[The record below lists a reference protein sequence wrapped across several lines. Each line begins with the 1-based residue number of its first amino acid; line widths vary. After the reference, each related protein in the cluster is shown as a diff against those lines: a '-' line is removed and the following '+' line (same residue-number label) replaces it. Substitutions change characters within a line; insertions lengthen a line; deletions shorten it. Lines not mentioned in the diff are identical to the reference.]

1 MKSNKL
7 KAKDFITLGIFT
19 ALFFVVVMICI
30 FASAVTVVS
39 YAFGPAIA
47 AIPGGLIYMFMRVK
61 VQKSGGIF
69 LSGLVIGIVEFLM
82 GAGWPVALGFIIG
95 ALIAEIISRAGAYEN
110 YMLHAVGYGFFM
122 ACFAIGTYLPMM
134 MMTSYIDSMTSSNGV
149 DVAFMNSLYAFINGP
164 MVGIIAVVT
173 FLCGMLGAFI
183 GKLAFKK
190 HFVRAGIA

>member
-19 ALFFVVVMICI
+19 VLFFVVVMICI

-61 VQKSGGIF
+61 VQKPGGIF

-82 GAGWPVALGFIIG
+82 GAGWPVALGFILG
-95 ALIAEIISRAGAYEN
+95 ALIAEIISRVGAYEN
-110 YMLHAVGYGFFM
+110 YMLHAVGYGCFM

-149 DVAFMNSLYAFINGP
+149 DVEFMNSLYAFINGP
-164 MVGIIAVVT
+164 MVLLIAVVT
-173 FLCGMLGAFI
+173 FLCGMIGAFI

>member
-1 MKSNKL
+1 MKKNKL

-19 ALFFVVVMICI
+19 VLFFVVVMLCI

-61 VQKSGGIF
+61 VQKAGGIF
-69 LSGLVIGIVEFLM
+69 LNGLVIGIVEFLI

-95 ALIAEIISRAGAYEN
+95 GLIAELISRAGAYEN
-110 YMLHAVGYGFFM
+110 YMLNAVGYGCFM
-122 ACFAIGTYLPMM
+122 VCFAVGTYLPMM

-149 DVAFMNSLYAFINGP
+149 DAEFMSSLYAFISGP
-164 MVGIIAVVT
+164 MVFLIAVVT

-183 GKLAFKK
+183 GKLALKK
-190 HFVRAGIA
+190 HFTRAGIA